1 MKIKI
6 LFILL
11 YLLALQVLLSVRAMK
26 LVFSNETQTTCNEDF
41 TSKSD
46 CEKGNFIMDLN
57 FSAIQFVA
65 EFSILKQQLIHFYF
79 YKKKSYYKN
88 TIHINK
94 ISTAIWHPPKFFHF
108 INLV

>member
-1 MKIKI
+1 MKILI
-6 LFILL
+6 LIF
-11 YLLALQVLLSVRAMK
+11 YMLALHVLPSVRAMK

-65 EFSILKQQLIHFYF
+65 EFSIFKQQLNHFYF

-94 ISTAIWHPPKFFHF
+94 ISTAIWHPPKSFHL
-108 INLV
+108 IK